1 MTKSEKFLVEFVN
14 EKQFY
19 VLKNQSILQASLA
32 AGIPHFHACGGK
44 AKCSTCRVLVLEG
57 GKSLT
62 KPNQKEKVLKNKMQL
77 SQQVRLACQTHITG
91 GPVKMKRIIQDET
104 DIDLYVDKKGTKST
118 QKMGEEAELILCF
131 LDIRNFTRF
140 VETHLPFDVIHIIR
154 KLFAV
159 FQNHIESNSGKIIET
174 AGDGLY
180 AVFGSGTDN
189 EKHAERAMAAAYS
202 IFSELE
208 KMNRDYFVNHFNQR
222 IDVGIGMH
230 VGKVISG
237 SIRRGDT
244 EHTIVMGYPV
254 NVASRLQ
261 NATKTLN
268 NNFIVSAAFYHLLQ
282 QPPMAPFRSIRAQG
296 ISKTLRVF
304 LMGRAYGPM
313 NDAMS
318 VLKRET
324 GLQPAAGI

>member
-1 MTKSEKFLVEFVN
+1 MRKSEKFLVEFVN
-14 EKQFY
+14 EKEFY
-19 VLKNQSILQASLA
+19 VLKSQSILQASLA

-62 KPNQKEKVLKNKMQL
+62 RPNQKEKLLKNKMQL
-77 SQQVRLACQTHITG
+77 SPQVRLACQTHIIS

-104 DIDLYVDKKGTKST
+104 DVDLYVDKKGANST
-118 QKMGEEAELILCF
+118 QQMGKEAELILFF

-159 FQNHIESNSGKIIET
+159 FQNHIEARGGKIIET

-189 EKHAERAMAAAYS
+189 AKQADRAVAAAYS

-208 KMNRDYFVNHFNQR
+208 KMNRDYFVNHFNQQ

-230 VGKVISG
+230 AGKVVSG
-237 SIRRGDT
+237 SIRLGDS

-261 NATKTLN
+261 NATKELN
-268 NNFIVSAAFYHLLQ
+268 NSFIVSAAFYHLLQ
-282 QPPMAPFRSIRAQG
+282 QPPMAPFRLIRVKG
-296 ISKTLRVF
+296 ISKALRVF
-304 LMGRAYGPM
+304 LMGKAYRKL
-313 NDAMS
+313 S
-318 VLKRET
+318 R
-324 GLQPAAGI
+324 

>member
-1 MTKSEKFLVEFVN
+1 MRKNEKFLVEFVN
-14 EKQFY
+14 EKKFF

-57 GKSLT
+57 GESLT
-62 KPNQKEKVLKNKMQL
+62 GSNQKEKILKNKMQL
-77 SQQVRLACQTHITG
+77 SPQVRLACQTNITS

-104 DIDLYVDKKGTKST
+104 DIDLYIDRKGTKSG
-118 QKMGEEAELILCF
+118 QQMGKEAELILFF

-154 KLFAV
+154 KLFSV
-159 FQNHIESNSGKIIET
+159 FQNHIEANGGKIIET

-189 EKHAERAMAAAYS
+189 MKQADRAVGTAYS
-202 IFSELE
+202 IFSALE
-208 KMNRDYFVNHFNQR
+208 KMNRDYFVYHFNQQ
-222 IDVGIGMH
+222 IDIGIGMH
-230 VGKVISG
+230 VGKVVSG
-237 SIRRGDT
+237 SIRLGDA

-261 NATKTLN
+261 DATKTLN
-268 NNFIVSAAFYHLLQ
+268 NNFIVSASFYHLLQ
-282 QPPMAPFRSIRAQG
+282 QPPMAPFRSIRVKG
-296 ISKTLRVF
+296 ISKALRVF
-304 LMGRAYGPM
+304 LMGKAYQQMVDSKEG
-313 NDAMS
+313 A
-318 VLKRET
+318 
-324 GLQPAAGI
+324 

>member
-1 MTKSEKFLVEFVN
+1 MSKSEKFLVEFVN
-14 EKQFY
+14 EKKFF

-44 AKCSTCRVLVLEG
+44 AKCSTCRVLILEG

-62 KPNQKEKVLKNKMQL
+62 RPGQKEKVLKNKMQL
-77 SQQVRLACQTHITG
+77 PPQVRLACQTHITS

-104 DIDLYVDKKGTKST
+104 DIDLYVDRKGKRST
-118 QKMGEEAELILCF
+118 QQMGKEAELILFF

-159 FQNHIESNSGKIIET
+159 FQNHIEANGGKIIET

-180 AVFGSGTDN
+180 AVFGTGTDN
-189 EKHAERAMAAAYS
+189 VKQADRAVAAAYS

-208 KMNRDYFVNHFNQR
+208 KMNRDYFVNHFNQQ
-222 IDVGIGMH
+222 IDIGIGMH
-230 VGKVISG
+230 VGKVVSG
-237 SIRRGDT
+237 SIRLGDA

-254 NVASRLQ
+254 NIASRLQ

-268 NNFIVSAAFYHLLQ
+268 NNFIVSAAFYNLLQ
-282 QPPMAPFRSIRAQG
+282 QPPMAPFRSIRVKG
-296 ISKTLRVF
+296 IANALRVF
-304 LMGRAYGPM
+304 LMGKAYRDM
-313 NDAMS
+313 NDTTDE
-318 VLKRET
+318 LKLALR
-324 GLQPAAGI
+324 LL